1 MQLLDVR
8 PTRDGRR
15 SPHAAGRSGPA
26 RNLHAAWAACSVV
39 SALLLSACGGGG
51 GDTPPATPPS
61 ATASAPVG
69 AASSP
74 AGGAAPTTLSADTTC
89 ALPDFVATVLKA
101 VNDARAQG
109 RTCGS
114 QTFIAAAP
122 LNWNDRLF
130 AAAAGHSTDMAQKN
144 YFSHSGADGS
154 AFDTRL
160 SAAGYAYSVAGENIA
175 AGYADVAAV
184 MQGWLSSPGHCANL
198 MNAQYKDIGVSCAKG
213 VPGVSSYGTYWTMDL
228 AAPR

>member
-130 AAAAGHSTDMAQKN
+130 AAAA
-144 YFSHSGADGS
+144 
-154 AFDTRL
+154 
-160 SAAGYAYSVAGENIA
+160 
-175 AGYADVAAV
+175 
-184 MQGWLSSPGHCANL
+184 
-198 MNAQYKDIGVSCAKG
+198 
-213 VPGVSSYGTYWTMDL
+213 
-228 AAPR
+228 